1 MPPKS
6 ITLSSA
12 PAQACN
18 PNCSQVGQE
27 SPLSQNISN
36 SINSMLSAHQ
46 QSQVQTAA
54 YLLGVRQK
62 LPDVDGEEINRIC
75 AVQSALAGAQ
85 DIGAVQE
92 LPAPAKP
99 ELEPERKKVEFRIP
113 LNSMETDKCTTYVG
127 RLYSESDLSAQDLL
141 DSTRAT
147 MDVPKT
153 YENLGWHLSTA
164 RRTDPPHR
172 LLNSQDISNTFRAAQ
187 EQMSGQK
194 KKNIAIEIVNT
205 KPIVKGKS
213 TERREGAM
221 SRCSAGYQKMESKA
235 LLLPYEQEL
244 QIVQSKLCCSK
255 HRLGEDATFCWV
267 DTSQPSM
274 SPHYLLCTQDLQE
287 WAKYLHETRDPE
299 DATCLTL
306 PSTPHFDE
314 FRKTRKERTVSPLQR
329 VPTTELVSPVIHNHV
344 HISPAINDMLA
355 SSNGPPFGQQ
365 DQGPKPLKRTYA
377 LYMESD
383 EESDDDWQPPQGI
396 DDVLAIIHAC
406 YPAMKFP
413 QYVDKLKDCGILYL
427 VTAAHFS
434 IQFYEEKIG
443 MPEGAAYMFHASVHK
458 AHMKEE
464 CAKMR
469 RNAKGKRKARV
480 QPDDKDKENI
490 HNIHNLE

>member
-1 MPPKS
+1 MSPKS
-6 ITLSSA
+6 ITLSPV

-18 PNCSQVGQE
+18 PNCSQVGQK

-36 SINSMLSAHQ
+36 SIDSMLSARQ
-46 QSQVQTAA
+46 RSWVQTAA

-62 LPDVDGEEINRIC
+62 LPDVDGEEINRTRT
-75 AVQSALAGAQ
+75 VQSSYEALAGAQ

-92 LPAPAKP
+92 LPALAEP

-153 YENLGWHLSTA
+153 YENLGWRLSTA
-164 RRTDPPHR
+164 HRTDPPHR
-172 LLNSQDISNTFRAAQ
+172 LLNSQDISNAFRAAR
-187 EQMSGQK
+187 EQMSGRK
-194 KKNIAIEIVNT
+194 KKNVAIEIVNT
-205 KPIVKGKS
+205 KPMVKGKS

-221 SRCSAGYQKMESKA
+221 SWCSAGDQKMESKA
-235 LLLPYEQEL
+235 LLLPYGQEL
-244 QIVQSKLCCSK
+244 QIVQSKLRCSE
-255 HRLGEDATFCWV
+255 HRLGEDAAFCWV
-267 DTSQPSM
+267 DTSQPGM
-274 SPHYLLCTQDLQE
+274 NPHYPLCTRDLQE
-287 WAKYLHETRDPE
+287 WAKFLHETRDPE

-329 VPTTELVSPVIHNHV
+329 VPTELVSPVIHNHV

-365 DQGPKPLKRTYA
+365 GQGPKPLKRTYA

-396 DDVLAIIHAC
+396 DNVLAIIDAR
-406 YPAMKFP
+406 YPAMEFP
-413 QYVDKLKDCGILYL
+413 QYVDKLKDRGILYL
-427 VTAAHFS
+427 VTAASFS
-434 IQFYEEKIG
+434 IQFYEEKIR

-458 AHMKEE
+458 VHIKEE
-464 CAKMR
+464 RAKMR

-480 QPDDKDKENI
+480 QPDDEDKENI
-490 HNIHNLE
+490 HTLE

>member
-12 PAQACN
+12 PAQACD
-18 PNCSQVGQE
+18 PNCSQE

-36 SINSMLSAHQ
+36 SINSMLSARQ
-46 QSQVQTAA
+46 RSRVQTAA

-62 LPDVDGEEINRIC
+62 LPDVDGEEINRIR

-85 DIGAVQE
+85 DMIGAVQE

-153 YENLGWHLSTA
+153 YENLGWRLSTA

-172 LLNSQDISNTFRAAQ
+172 LLNSQDISNAFRAAR
-187 EQMSGQK
+187 EQMSGRK
-194 KKNIAIEIVNT
+194 KKNVAIEIVNT

-213 TERREGAM
+213 TEQREGAM
-221 SRCSAGYQKMESKA
+221 SRCPAGDQKMEYKA

-244 QIVQSKLCCSK
+244 QIVQSKLHCSE
-255 HRLGEDATFCWV
+255 HRLGEDAVFCW
-267 DTSQPSM
+267 
-274 SPHYLLCTQDLQE
+274 E

-314 FRKTRKERTVSPLQR
+314 FRKTRKERTVSSLQR
-329 VPTTELVSPVIHNHV
+329 VPTELVSPVIHNHV

-383 EESDDDWQPPQGI
+383 EESDDDWQPPQSI
-396 DDVLAIIHAC
+396 DDVLAIIHAR
-406 YPAMKFP
+406 YPDMKFP
-413 QYVDKLKDCGILYL
+413 QYVDKLKDRGILYL

-458 AHMKEE
+458 AHMKEQRR
-464 CAKMR
+464 KMR

-480 QPDDKDKENI
+480 QPDDEDKENI
-490 HNIHNLE
+490 HNLE